1 MYKSSNFI
9 IVVLIIFGLFI
20 NLPCTKAETYA
31 EAEPKPKVIKI
42 IKFDY
47 EKYPELRKIAYKFI
61 WEEKKENVPWI
72 EEKHVGID
80 LFDLNNNGEAEIF
93 AYVNGEGNCPRIGC
107 PFIIL
112 TKTPKGYKPLRWDG
126 RMCTIYIP
134 SAPHI
139 LSSKNNGYH
148 DIVFEDP
155 KKDPELVIWKWNGSD
170 YQ

>member
-47 EKYPELRKIAYKFI
+47 EKYPELRKIAYKFFQK
-61 WEEKKENVPWI
+61 EEKNMPWI

-80 LFDLNNNGEAEIF
+80 LFDLNDNGEAEIF
-93 AYVNGEGNCPRIGC
+93 AYVDGEGSCPLMGC

-112 TKTPKGYKPLRWDG
+112 TKTLNGYIPLRWY
-126 RMCTIYIP
+126 RLNYTVYIQSIP
-134 SAPHI
+134 YI
-139 LSSKNNGYH
+139 LSSKNNSYY

-155 KKDPELVIWKWNGSD
+155 TKDPELVIWKWNGSD